1 VDRQDATSEGHP
13 LTRKVTEAAAPEHA
27 EPILRLKGIGRRF
40 GGLHAVRDVDLDVAY
55 GERRAILG
63 PNGAGK
69 TTLFNVISGDFPP
82 SSGTIE
88 FQGEEITTL
97 SPSARAKLGMGR
109 TYQKSRLFPGL
120 SVEDN
125 LYLAVLGVQKGHLRP
140 VVLRRRDGELRARAY
155 DLARN
160 VGLSGRERTLVGSLS
175 HGEQRQLEVGMAR
188 AVNPT
193 LMMLDEPASGLS
205 RGERVALTDL
215 LLQLDESITLILIE
229 HDMDVALRV
238 AGRVTMMHDGRV
250 IVEGTPDEIRAN
262 QTVHDLYLGRGNQS
276 DG

>member
-1 VDRQDATSEGHP
+1 LSEA
-13 LTRKVTEAAAPEHA
+13 VHA
-27 EPILRLKGIGRRF
+27 ESAGPILRLRGIGRRY
-40 GGLHAVRDVDLDVAY
+40 GGLHAVSDVDLDVAH

-69 TTLFNVISGDFPP
+69 TTLFNVISGDVAPT
-82 SSGTIE
+82 SGTIE
-88 FQGEEITTL
+88 FLGADTTRT
-97 SPSARAKLGMGR
+97 PARRRAKLGMSR
-109 TYQKSRLFPGL
+109 TYQKSRLFLGL
-120 SVEDN
+120 TVEDN
-125 LYLAVLGVQKGHLRP
+125 LYLAVLGVRSGHMRP
-140 VVLRRRDGELRARAY
+140 VVLPGKDGAIREEARA
-155 DLARN
+155 LAAS
-160 VGLSGRERTLVGSLS
+160 VGMTAALRSLVGSLS

-188 AVNPT
+188 AGNPK

-215 LLQLDESITLILIE
+215 LLDLDPSITLILIE

-238 AGRVTMMHDGRV
+238 AGRVTMMHDGRT

-262 QTVHDLYLGRGNQS
+262 QMVHDLYLGKGNQP

>member
-1 VDRQDATSEGHP
+1 
-13 LTRKVTEAAAPEHA
+13 VTEAAAPEHV
-27 EPILRLKGIGRRF
+27 EPILRLRGIGRRF
-40 GGLHAVRDVDLDVAY
+40 GGLHAVRDVDLDVAH

-88 FQGEEITTL
+88 FQGAEITTL

-120 SVEDN
+120 CVEDN
-125 LYLAVLGVQKGHLRP
+125 LYLAVLGVKTGHLRP
-140 VVLRRRDGELRARAY
+140 VVLRRDRELREHAR
-155 DLARN
+155 DLART
-160 VGLSGRERTLVGSLS
+160 VGLEGREQLLVGSLS

-215 LLQLDESITLILIE
+215 LLQLDPSITLILIE

-238 AGRVTMMHDGRV
+238 AERVTMMHDGRV